1 MDYNKT
7 NNLLGWITF
16 AVSTLVYVL
25 TLEPTASYW
34 DCGEFIA
41 AAYKMQI
48 VHQPGAPLFLMLQNI
63 FSNLAFGNEEAIA
76 YWMNFGSAVSSG
88 LTIMFLFWT
97 ITALARKVLWK
108 GDAELNQGNLIQI
121 MGAGLV
127 GALAYSFSDTFWF
140 SAVESEV
147 YAMSSLCTAIVFWAI
162 LKWEAHAEEPR
173 ADKWL
178 LLIAYV
184 MGLSI
189 GVHLLNL
196 LTIPALALVVY
207 FKRVKNPTN
216 GGVFK
221 TLLIGCII
229 VAFVLWGIIQYL
241 IKFAAYFDLF
251 FVNTLGLGFGTGVV
265 FFALLIIGGLTFG
278 VFHSIKKAKPRL
290 NLILLGVCFII
301 FGYGSFA
308 MILVRAKA
316 DPSLNNS
323 DPDNAFSFL
332 GYLNR
337 EQYGEEPLVKGPYFT
352 SKIIDRK
359 EGGNT
364 YIKGEKKYENIGKKY
379 SYVYDRETIF
389 PRIYS
394 NDPGRGH
401 PQFYRSWLNLGEN
414 DQPTFGNNLSFFFT
428 YQVGHMYAR
437 YFFWNFVGRQNDQKG
452 DGSFTEGN
460 WVTGIKPIDQARL
473 GGQDALPESLTTDP
487 SNNKFYGLPLILG
500 IIGALWH
507 FKRHQKDAGIVGL
520 LFFFTGL
527 AIVLYLNQTPLQP
540 RERDYAYAGSFYAF
554 AIWIGL
560 GVIGV
565 ADILQKKTN
574 AKTAGLV
581 ASLIGLL
588 AAPVLMAKEGWD
600 DHDRSTKYVAR
611 DLAKDYLQSCAP
623 NAILFTYGDND
634 TYPLW
639 YVQEVENFRPD
650 VRIVNLSL
658 LSADWYVRQ
667 MKEKVN
673 EADALPITMKDSQ
686 FKQGTRDGLSYMDA
700 GFKQPIELSSVL
712 DVLLSDNPNDQ
723 VEYQDGS
730 RSNYLFTK
738 NFKLT
743 VNKADVLKN
752 KVVPSKWDNNIVDT
766 MVWNYNKDFVSK
778 AELAMFD
785 ILVHNN
791 WKRPIY
797 FATTVPNS
805 NYLGL
810 DNYLINEGFALRL
823 MPVKFNKTEEQMRM
837 GETVNVDALYD
848 NTMNKFVWGNMAKAH
863 YLDHESY
870 GMLSLIINNFSTL
883 SQTLYEEG
891 RTEEAKKVL
900 ERCLT
905 VVPKRIYSLG
915 QSRVLYFLSR
925 QLYQVGMTDKAN
937 ALLEQNGKYV
947 DELLRYYIA
956 IAATKPNLEMQNIQI
971 GTQIIYSSAELAK
984 EYKQNKQAKA
994 LEDAL
999 NNIEK
1004 LFSGTPQG

>member
-1 MDYNKT
+1 MMNYKKT
-7 NNLLGWITF
+7 NNLLGWATF
-16 AVSTLVYVL
+16 VISTLVYVL

-63 FSNLAFGNEEAIA
+63 FSNLALGNKEAIA

-97 ITALARKVLWK
+97 ITALARKALWK
-108 GDAELNQGNLIQI
+108 NNTDLSQGTLIQI

-127 GALAYSFSDTFWF
+127 GALAYTFSDTFWF

-162 LKWEAHAEEPR
+162 LKWEAHADEPR

-207 FKRVKNPTN
+207 FKHTQKPSN
-216 GGVFK
+216 GGIFK
-221 TLLIGCII
+221 TILIGCVI

-265 FFALLIIGGLTFG
+265 FFILLLIGGLTYGIFY
-278 VFHSIKKAKPRL
+278 SIKKVKPRL
-290 NLILLGVCFII
+290 NLILLSICFII
-301 FGYGSFA
+301 LGYGSFA

-332 GYLNR
+332 SYLNR
-337 EQYGEEPLVKGPYFT
+337 EQYGEEPLFKGPYFT
-352 SKIIDRK
+352 SKVVDRS
-359 EGGNT
+359 EGGNV
-364 YIKGEKKYENIGKKY
+364 YIKGEEKYENVGKKY
-379 SYVYDRETIF
+379 SYQYDRETIF

-394 NDPGRGH
+394 SDEGRGH

-414 DQPTFGNNLSFFFT
+414 EEPTFGNNLNFFFT
-428 YQVGHMYAR
+428 YQIGHMYAR
-437 YFFWNFVGRQNDQKG
+437 YFFWNFVGRQNDEKG
-452 DGSFTEGN
+452 DGSLTEGN
-460 WVTGIKPIDQARL
+460 WITGIKPIDQLRL
-473 GGQDALPESLTTDP
+473 GGQDALPASVQSDVSHNT
-487 SNNKFYGLPLILG
+487 FYALPLILG
-500 IIGALWH
+500 LIGALWH
-507 FKRHQKDAGIVGL
+507 FNRNQKDAGIVAL

-527 AIVLYLNQTPLQP
+527 AIVLYLNQSPLQP

-560 GVIGV
+560 GVVGI
-565 ADILQKKTN
+565 ADLLQSKTN
-574 AKTAGLV
+574 AKTAGIIATV
-581 ASLIGLL
+581 VGLL

-611 DLAKDYLQSCAP
+611 DLAKNYLESCAP

-673 EADALPITMKDSQ
+673 EADGLPITMKDSQ

-700 GFKQPIELSSVL
+700 GFKQPIELGAVL
-712 DVLLSDNPNDQ
+712 EVLLSDNPNDQ

-738 NFKLT
+738 NFKLA
-743 VNKADVLKN
+743 VNKNEVLQN
-752 KVVPSKWDNNIVDT
+752 HVVPAKWNENIVDT
-766 MVWNYNKDFVSK
+766 MVWTYNKNYVSK

-785 ILVHNN
+785 ILVHNH

-810 DNYLINEGFALRL
+810 DKYLINEGFALRL
-823 MPVKFNKTEEQMRM
+823 MPVQFNKTEEEMRM

-848 NTMNKFVWGNMAKAH
+848 HTMNKFVWGNLAH
-863 YLDHESY
+863 ARYLDHESY

-883 SQTLYEEG
+883 SQTLVEAG
-891 RTEEAKKVL
+891 RKDDAVKVL
-900 ERCLT
+900 NKCLE
-905 VVPKRIYSLG
+905 VIPKRIYSLG
-915 QSRVLYFLSR
+915 ESRVLYFLCR
-925 QLYQVGMTDKAN
+925 QLYQAGLTEKAN
-937 ALLEQNGKYV
+937 ALLEQNGQYV
-947 DELLRYYIA
+947 DQLLRYYIA
-956 IAATKPNLEMQNIQI
+956 IAKTKPNLEMQNIQV
-971 GTQIIYSSAELAK
+971 GSQVLYSSGELAK
-984 EYKQNKQAKA
+984 EYKQDKQAKA
-994 LEDAL
+994 MEKSL
-999 NNIEK
+999 NEIET
-1004 LFSGTPQG
+1004 LFGGVQH

>member
-1 MDYNKT
+1 MMNYKKT
-7 NNLLGWITF
+7 NNLLGWATF
-16 AVSTLVYVL
+16 VISTLVYVL

-63 FSNLAFGNEEAIA
+63 FSNLALGNKEAIA

-97 ITALARKVLWK
+97 ITALARKALWK
-108 GDAELNQGNLIQI
+108 NNTELNQGTLIQI

-127 GALAYSFSDTFWF
+127 GALAYTFSDTFWF

-162 LKWEAHAEEPR
+162 LKWEAHADEPR

-207 FKRVKNPTN
+207 FKHTQKPSN
-216 GGVFK
+216 GGIFK
-221 TLLIGCII
+221 TILIGCVI

-251 FVNTLGLGFGTGVV
+251 FVNTLGLGFGSGVI
-265 FFALLIIGGLTFG
+265 FFILLLVGGLTYGIFY
-278 VFHSIKKAKPRL
+278 SIKKVKPRL
-290 NLILLGVCFII
+290 NLILLSICFII
-301 FGYGSFA
+301 LGYGSFA

-332 GYLNR
+332 SYLNR
-337 EQYGEEPLVKGPYFT
+337 EQYGEEPLFKGPYFT
-352 SKIIDRK
+352 SKVVDRS
-359 EGGNT
+359 EGGNV
-364 YIKGEKKYENIGKKY
+364 YVKGEEKYENVGKKY
-379 SYVYDRETIF
+379 SYQYDRETIF

-394 NDPGRGH
+394 SDEGRGH

-414 DQPTFGNNLSFFFT
+414 EEPTFGNNLNFFFT
-428 YQVGHMYAR
+428 YQIGHMYAR
-437 YFFWNFVGRQNDQKG
+437 YFFWNFVGRQNDEKG
-452 DGSFTEGN
+452 DGSLTEGN
-460 WVTGIKPIDQARL
+460 WITGIKPIDQIRL
-473 GGQDALPESLTTDP
+473 GGQDALPDSLKSDVSHNT
-487 SNNKFYGLPLILG
+487 FYALPLILG
-500 IIGALWH
+500 LIGALWH
-507 FKRHQKDAGIVGL
+507 FNRNQKDAGIVAL

-527 AIVLYLNQTPLQP
+527 AIVLYLNQSPLQP

-560 GVIGV
+560 GVVGI
-565 ADILQKKTN
+565 ADLLQSKTN
-574 AKTAGLV
+574 AKTAGIIATV
-581 ASLIGLL
+581 VSLL

-611 DLAKDYLQSCAP
+611 DLAKNYLESCAP

-673 EADALPITMKDSQ
+673 EADGLPITMKDSQ

-700 GFKQPIELSSVL
+700 GFKQPIELGAVL

-738 NFKLT
+738 NFKLA
-743 VNKADVLKN
+743 VNKNEVLQN
-752 KVVPSKWDNNIVDT
+752 QVVPAKWNENIIDT
-766 MVWNYNKDFVSK
+766 LVWTYNKNYVSK

-785 ILVHNN
+785 ILVHNH

-810 DNYLINEGFALRL
+810 DKYLINEGFALRL
-823 MPVKFNKTEEQMRM
+823 MPVQFNKTEAEMRM

-848 NTMNKFVWGNMAKAH
+848 HTMNKFVWGNLAH
-863 YLDHESY
+863 ARYLDHESY

-883 SQTLYEEG
+883 SQTLVEAG
-891 RTEEAKKVL
+891 RKDDAVKVL
-900 ERCLT
+900 NRCLE
-905 VVPKRIYSLG
+905 VIPKRIYSLG
-915 QSRVLYFLSR
+915 ESRVLYFLCR
-925 QLYQVGMTDKAN
+925 QLYQAGLTEKAN
-937 ALLEQNGKYV
+937 ALLEQNGHYV
-947 DELLRYYIA
+947 DQLLRYYIA
-956 IAATKPNLEMQNIQI
+956 IAKTKPNLEMQNIQV
-971 GTQIIYSSAELAK
+971 GSQVLYSSGELAK
-984 EYKQNKQAKA
+984 EYKQDKQAKA
-994 LEDAL
+994 MEKSL
-999 NNIEK
+999 NEIET
-1004 LFSGTPQG
+1004 LFGGVPH

>member
-1 MDYNKT
+1 MNYNKT

-16 AVSTLVYVL
+16 FVSTLVYVL

-63 FSNLAFGNEEAIA
+63 FSNLAFGNKESLA

-108 GDAELNQGNLIQI
+108 NNTEITQSSLIQI

-127 GALAYSFSDTFWF
+127 GALAYAVSDTFWF

-162 LKWEAHAEEPR
+162 LKWEAHVDEPR
-173 ADKWL
+173 SDKWL
-178 LLIAYV
+178 LFIAYI

-207 FKRVKNPTN
+207 FKRTKSPTN

-221 TLLIGCII
+221 TLLIGIVI

-251 FVNTLGLGFGTGVV
+251 FVNSLSLGFGSGVLCFMILV
-265 FFALLIIGGLTFG
+265 VGGLTYGIFY
-278 VFHSIKKAKPRL
+278 SIKHVKPHL
-290 NLILLGVCFII
+290 NIILLSICFII

-316 DPSLNNS
+316 DPTLNNS

-332 GYLNR
+332 SYLNR

-352 SKIIDRK
+352 SKVTDRK

-364 YIKGEKKYENIGKKY
+364 YIKGEEKYENIGKKY
-379 SYVYDRETIF
+379 NYIYDRETVF

-394 NDPGRGH
+394 SDAGRGH
-401 PQFYRSWLNLGEN
+401 PQFYRSWLNMGESEE
-414 DQPTFGNNLSFFFT
+414 PTFGNNLNFFFT
-428 YQVGHMYAR
+428 YQIGHMYAR

-460 WVTGIKPIDQARL
+460 WITGIKPIDQARL
-473 GGQDALPESLTTDP
+473 GGQDALPDSVKTDP

-500 IIGALWH
+500 LIGALWH
-507 FKRHQKDAGIVGL
+507 FKRNQKDAGIVGL

-560 GVIGV
+560 GVAGI

-574 AKTAGLV
+574 PKTAGLIATV
-581 ASLIGLL
+581 VGLL
-588 AAPVLMAKEGWD
+588 AAPILMAKDGWD

-611 DLAKDYLQSCAP
+611 DLAKNYLESCAP

-667 MKEKVN
+667 MKDKVN
-673 EADALPITMKDSQ
+673 ESAPLPITMKDSQ
-686 FKQGTRDGLSYMDA
+686 FKQGTRDGLSFLDR
-700 GFKQPIELSSVL
+700 GFKEPIELSSIL

-743 VNKADVLKN
+743 VNREEVLKN
-752 KVVPSKWDNNIVDT
+752 KVVPAKWDGNIVDT
-766 MVWNYNKDFVSK
+766 MVWNYNKDYVSK

-805 NYLGL
+805 NYMGL
-810 DNYLINEGFALRL
+810 DNYLINEGFALKL
-823 MPVKFNKTEEQMRM
+823 MPIKFNKTEEEMRM
-837 GETVNVDALYD
+837 GESVNTEALYN
-848 NTMNKFVWGNMAKAH
+848 NTMNKFVWGDLAH
-863 YLDHESY
+863 ARYLDHESY
-870 GMLSLIINNFSTL
+870 GMLSLIVNNFSTL
-883 SQTLYEEG
+883 SQSLYEEG
-891 RTEEAKKVL
+891 KKEEAKKAL
-900 ERCLT
+900 ARCLE
-905 VVPKRIYSLG
+905 VIPQRIYSLG
-915 QSRVLYFLSR
+915 ESRVLYFLCK
-925 QLYQVGMTDKAN
+925 QLYQAGLTDKAN
-937 ALLEQNGKYV
+937 ALLERNATYV
-947 DELLRYYIA
+947 DGLLKYYIA
-956 IAATKPNLEMQNIQI
+956 IAKTKPNLEMQNIQM
-971 GTQIIYSSAELAK
+971 GTQVIYSSGELAK
-984 EYKQNKQAKA
+984 EYKQEKQAKA
-994 LEDAL
+994 MEKSL
-999 NNIEK
+999 NEIETM
-1004 LFSGTPQG
+1004 FSGTQGK

>member
-1 MDYNKT
+1 MMNYKKT
-7 NNLLGWITF
+7 NNLLGWATF
-16 AVSTLVYVL
+16 VISTLVYVL

-63 FSNLAFGNEEAIA
+63 FSNLALGNKEAIA

-97 ITALARKVLWK
+97 ITALARKALWK
-108 GDAELNQGNLIQI
+108 NNTDLSQGTLIQI

-127 GALAYSFSDTFWF
+127 GALAYTFSDTFWF

-162 LKWEAHAEEPR
+162 LKWEAHADEPR

-207 FKRVKNPTN
+207 FKHTQKPSN
-216 GGVFK
+216 GGIFK
-221 TLLIGCII
+221 TILIGCVI

-265 FFALLIIGGLTFG
+265 FFILLLIGGLTYGIFY
-278 VFHSIKKAKPRL
+278 SIKKVKPRL
-290 NLILLGVCFII
+290 NLILLSICFII
-301 FGYGSFA
+301 LGYGSFA

-332 GYLNR
+332 SYLNR
-337 EQYGEEPLVKGPYFT
+337 EQYGEEPLFKGPYFT
-352 SKIIDRK
+352 SKVVDRS
-359 EGGNT
+359 EGGNV
-364 YIKGEKKYENIGKKY
+364 YIKGEEKYENVGKKY
-379 SYVYDRETIF
+379 SYQYDRETIF

-394 NDPGRGH
+394 SDEGRGH

-414 DQPTFGNNLSFFFT
+414 EEPTFGNNLNFFFT
-428 YQVGHMYAR
+428 YQIGHMYAR
-437 YFFWNFVGRQNDQKG
+437 YFFWNFVGRQNDEKG
-452 DGSFTEGN
+452 DGSLTEGN
-460 WVTGIKPIDQARL
+460 WITGIKPIDQLRL
-473 GGQDALPESLTTDP
+473 GGQDALPASVQSDVSHNT
-487 SNNKFYGLPLILG
+487 FYALPLILG
-500 IIGALWH
+500 LIGALWH
-507 FKRHQKDAGIVGL
+507 FNRNQKDAGIVAL

-527 AIVLYLNQTPLQP
+527 AIVLYLNQSPLQP

-560 GVIGV
+560 GVVGI
-565 ADILQKKTN
+565 ADLLQSKTN
-574 AKTAGLV
+574 AKTAGIIATV
-581 ASLIGLL
+581 VGLL
-588 AAPVLMAKEGWD
+588 VAPVLMAKEGWD

-611 DLAKDYLQSCAP
+611 DLAKNYLESCAP

-673 EADALPITMKDSQ
+673 EADGLPITMKDSQ

-700 GFKQPIELSSVL
+700 GFKQPIELGAVL
-712 DVLLSDNPNDQ
+712 EVLLSDNPNDQ

-738 NFKLT
+738 NFKLA
-743 VNKADVLKN
+743 VNKNEVLQN
-752 KVVPSKWDNNIVDT
+752 HVVPAKWNENIVDT
-766 MVWNYNKDFVSK
+766 MVWTYNKNYVSK

-785 ILVHNN
+785 ILVHNH

-810 DNYLINEGFALRL
+810 DKYLINEGFALRL
-823 MPVKFNKTEEQMRM
+823 MPVQFNKTEEEMRM

-848 NTMNKFVWGNMAKAH
+848 HIMNKFVWGNLAH
-863 YLDHESY
+863 ARYLDHESY

-883 SQTLYEEG
+883 SQTLVEAG
-891 RTEEAKKVL
+891 RKDDAVKVL
-900 ERCLT
+900 NKCLE
-905 VVPKRIYSLG
+905 VIPKRIYSLG
-915 QSRVLYFLSR
+915 ESRVLYFLCR
-925 QLYQVGMTDKAN
+925 QLYQAGLTEKAN
-937 ALLEQNGKYV
+937 ALLEQNGQYV
-947 DELLRYYIA
+947 DQLLRYYIA
-956 IAATKPNLEMQNIQI
+956 IAKTKPNLEMQNIQV
-971 GTQIIYSSAELAK
+971 GSQVLYSSGELAK
-984 EYKQNKQAKA
+984 EYKQDKQAKA
-994 LEDAL
+994 LEKSL
-999 NNIEK
+999 NEIET
-1004 LFSGTPQG
+1004 LFGGVQH